1 LPSPETFCN
10 KLKILQGQT
19 NSPFSKELTE
29 LGYIQSKLLAMRLSK
44 VKFQEIIVSDLN
56 RTRTAAEDILKVLV
70 NKEKLEI
77 NFTKLVREK
86 NGGIFEGKDLS
97 INKFFS
103 KVIFIDH
110 FFRMKYRKKDCLDQR
125 AEKTI

>member
-19 NSPFSKELTE
+19 NSPFAKELTE

-56 RTRTAAEDILKVLV
+56 RTRIAAEDILKVLV
-70 NKEKLEI
+70 NKEQLEI

-97 INKFFS
+97 INKLFS

-110 FFRMKYRKKDCLDQR
+110 FLG
-125 AEKTI
+125 